1 MGNRYGHISLYRCL
15 NYLKKNRQVGR
26 QGFLFCLER
35 LLGFREGG
43 EAGRTL
49 VGWVS
54 T

>member
-15 NYLKKNRQVGR
+15 NYLKKQAGW
-26 QGFLFCLER
+26 QAGFLFCLER
-35 LLGFREGG
+35 LLGFREGD